1 MPRLFAAV
9 EIYMSTQKLEKKSK
23 EEKNSL
29 TYTVQNIVVKSTLNT
44 TSDID
49 LIKIVK
55 HVKNT
60 EYNKERFPGLFFRIS
75 DPKCVVIIFRTGK
88 MVLTG
93 IKEFIHIKKIVDLI
107 VKELNKTVKANIKR
121 DMVDSEIVNIVA
133 TANFDNKIDLD
144 LSAITLNNVIFE
156 PEVFPGLIFKC
167 VQPVK
172 CVFLIF
178 NSGNVVL
185 TGIREEKGIEPALID
200 LGRLMRKKNLFLT
213 E

>member
-1 MPRLFAAV
+1 
-9 EIYMSTQKLEKKSK
+9 
-23 EEKNSL
+23 
-29 TYTVQNIVVKSTLNT
+29 
-44 TSDID
+44 
-49 LIKIVK
+49 
-55 HVKNT
+55 
-60 EYNKERFPGLFFRIS
+60 
-75 DPKCVVIIFRTGK
+75 
-88 MVLTG
+88 
-93 IKEFIHIKKIVDLI
+93 
-107 VKELNKTVKANIKR
+107 
-121 DMVDSEIVNIVA
+121 IVA
-133 TANFDNKIDLD
+133 TANFGNKIDLD

>member
-1 MPRLFAAV
+1 MSRLFAAV

-23 EEKNSL
+23 ENKNSL

-55 HVKNT
+55 RVKNT
-60 EYNKERFPGLFFRIS
+60 EYDKARFPGLFFRIS

>member
-1 MPRLFAAV
+1 
-9 EIYMSTQKLEKKSK
+9 
-23 EEKNSL
+23 
-29 TYTVQNIVVKSTLNT
+29 
-44 TSDID
+44 
-49 LIKIVK
+49 
-55 HVKNT
+55 
-60 EYNKERFPGLFFRIS
+60 
-75 DPKCVVIIFRTGK
+75 

-93 IKEFIHIKKIVDLI
+93 IKEFIHIEKIVDLI
-107 VKELNKTVKANIKR
+107 VKELNKTIKANIKR

-185 TGIREEKGIEPALID
+185 TGIREEKGIEPALIN

-213 E
+213 D

>member
-1 MPRLFAAV
+1 
-9 EIYMSTQKLEKKSK
+9 MSTQKLEKKSK

-29 TYTVQNIVVKSTLNT
+29 TYTVQNIVVKSTLNIK
-44 TSDID
+44 SDID

-60 EYNKERFPGLFFRIS
+60 EYNKERFPGLFLRIT

-88 MVLTG
+88 MILTG
-93 IKEFIHIKKIVDLI
+93 IKAFINIEKIVDFI

-121 DMVDSEIVNIVA
+121 DMVKSEVVNIVA

>member
-1 MPRLFAAV
+1 
-9 EIYMSTQKLEKKSK
+9 MSTQKLEKKSK

-29 TYTVQNIVVKSTLNT
+29 TYTVQNIVVKSTLNI

-55 HVKNT
+55 HDKNT
-60 EYNKERFPGLFFRIS
+60 EYNKERFPGLFFRIT

-88 MVLTG
+88 MILTG
-93 IKEFIHIKKIVDLI
+93 IKAFIHIEKIVDLI

-121 DMVDSEIVNIVA
+121 DMVESEIVNIVA
-133 TANFDNKIDLD
+133 TANFDNKINLD

-167 VQPVK
+167 LQPVK

-185 TGIREEKGIEPALID
+185 TGVREEKAIEPALIN
-200 LGRLMRKKNLFLT
+200 LGRLIRKENLFLKD
-213 E
+213 

>member
-23 EEKNSL
+23 EKKNSL

-49 LIKIVK
+49 LKKIVK

-93 IKEFIHIKKIVDLI
+93 IKEFIHIKKIVDFI

-121 DMVDSEIVNIVA
+121 DMVNSEIVNIVA

>member
-1 MPRLFAAV
+1 
-9 EIYMSTQKLEKKSK
+9 MSTQKLEKKSK
-23 EEKNSL
+23 KKKNSL

-49 LIKIVK
+49 LIKILK

-60 EYNKERFPGLFFRIS
+60 EYNKERFPGLFFRIT

-88 MVLTG
+88 MILTG
-93 IKEFIHIKKIVDLI
+93 LKAFIHIKKIVDFI
-107 VKELNKTVKANIKR
+107 VKELNKTIKANIKR
-121 DMVDSEIVNIVA
+121 DMVESEIVNIVA
-133 TANFDNKIDLD
+133 TANFDNQINLD

-156 PEVFPGLIFKC
+156 PEVFPGLIYKC
-167 VQPVK
+167 VSPVK

-185 TGIREEKGIEPALID
+185 TGVREEKAIEPALIN
-200 LGRLMRKKNLFLT
+200 LGRLLRKENLFLKD
-213 E
+213 

>member
-1 MPRLFAAV
+1 
-9 EIYMSTQKLEKKSK
+9 MSMHILPEKSK
-23 EEKNSL
+23 KEKNSL
-29 TYTVQNIVVKSTLNT
+29 TYTIQNIVVKSTLNIK
-44 TSDID
+44 SDID

-60 EYNKERFPGLFFRIS
+60 EYNKARFPGLFFRIA

-88 MVLTG
+88 MILTG
-93 IKEFIHIKKIVDLI
+93 IKAFINIKKIVDLI
-107 VKELNKTVKANIKR
+107 VTELNKTVKANIKR

-133 TANFDNKIDLD
+133 TANFDNQINLD

-156 PEVFPGLIFKC
+156 PEVFPGLIYKC
-167 VQPVK
+167 VKPYK

-185 TGIREEKGIEPALID
+185 TGIRKEKDIEPALIN
-200 LGRLMRKKNLFLT
+200 LGRMIRKENLFFKN
-213 E
+213 